1 MEYQDSFGRRLGR
14 FLALVGGIF
23 AITMGIV
30 IAQRLSADALAMLIG
45 LFAGVLMMLPLGA
58 LGLLIWRREMKQRV
72 ETQNFTSRSSQQ
84 ANPPVV
90 VVTPPAMSGYGN
102 PNLGANHA
110 GALGAS
116 ANAWQWA
123 SASQERQFTIVG
135 GEE

>member
-30 IAQRLSADALAMLIG
+30 IAQRLSSDALAMLIG

-58 LGLLIWRREMKQRV
+58 LGLLIWRREMKQR
-72 ETQNFTSRSSQQ
+72 ESYRSPQQ

-90 VVTPPAMSGYGN
+90 VVTPPALSGYGN
-102 PNLGANHA
+102 PSLGANHA

-123 SASQERQFTIVG
+123 QSSQERQFTIVG
-135 GEE
+135 GED